1 MKYYLYNNLANNGIK
16 TEIEGVQLIDASKID
31 YQDFFNKLN
40 KEDEVVIVGGDG
52 TINYFINHVDTDNLK
67 NNVYIYGGGSGN
79 DFLNDIEEDPGK
91 EVLINEY
98 LKNLPIATV
107 NGKKIKYVNNVGVGL
122 DGYICVVAERTKEKS
137 PKKRINYTT
146 IAISS
151 LLFHF
156 KPVSVEIEV
165 DGNKYHYDN
174 VWLAPTMKGRFY
186 GGGMMIAPGQRRNED
201 FLSVIVY
208 SCKSKIN
215 RSPLSFN
222 PISVLSESVG
232 LLFFHLLSEL
242 SCSTL
247 PTPNISKNVTLLGN
261 LFSSLSR
268 YRGTFA
274 KEYEQLYIS
283 YPLEI
288 SSTKYICSFK
298 SPLFFKIPEVLSPI
312 LIKLL
317 H

>member
-107 NGKKIKYVNNVGVGL
+107 KGKKIKYVNNVGVGL
-122 DGYICVVAERTKEKS
+122 DGYICVVAERIKEKS
-137 PKKRINYTT
+137 PKKKINYTT

-208 SCKSKIN
+208 SCKSKIKSLMLFPKVFTGEHVK
-215 RSPLSFN
+215 RSDVVKV
-222 PISVLSESVG
+222 ITGKKIHV
-232 LLFFHLLSEL
+232 
-242 SCSTL
+242 
-247 PTPNISKNVTLLGN
+247 K
-261 LFSSLSR
+261 FSSPCACQIDGEVIEGVS
-268 YRGTFA
+268 
-274 KEYEQLYIS
+274 EYSVEL
-283 YPLEI
+283 
-288 SSTKYICSFK
+288 
-298 SPLFFKIPEVLSPI
+298 
-312 LIKLL
+312 
-317 H
+317 